1 MDTTIKPENIAQTLS
16 RELPK
21 PIEIASRD
29 FDHCSRIALPPGWKT
44 EQLDDERLLA
54 APRRKTASVTVAD
67 VDSFCA
73 YLQRHSAPNATVWAS
88 ANYVSG
94 NVAFLAVLNDH
105 GGEEDGQDWRDHR
118 ASFIPEKS
126 TEWTRWKEKD
136 RQPFSQVDFA
146 AFVEDNLADVV
157 GGDDGPS
164 GADMLRM
171 AIEFEANQDMRFKSA
186 IRLQSGG
193 IDMAF
198 TAQDD
203 AGTLQKMRL
212 FDRFS
217 IGVPVFWGGEAYRI
231 DARLRY
237 RVREGKLSFWYE
249 LVRADKVV
257 AAATLKI
264 VERVREFGGAELF
277 FGQPFVA

>member
-1 MDTTIKPENIAQTLS
+1 METITEKENVAQTLA
-16 RELPK
+16 RELPR
-21 PIEIASRD
+21 PTEIASRD
-29 FDHCSRIALPPGWKT
+29 FDHYSRVALPPGWKT
-44 EQLDDERLLA
+44 VDLDDERLLS
-54 APRRKTASVTVAD
+54 APRRKCASVTVTD

-73 YLQRHSAPNATVWAS
+73 YLQRHAAPNATVWAS

-94 NVAFLAVLNDH
+94 DVAFLAVLNDH

-118 ASFIPEKS
+118 ASFRPEKS
-126 TEWTRWKEKD
+126 TEWTRWKGKD
-136 RQPFSQVDFA
+136 RQAFSQADFA

-212 FDRFS
+212 FDRFA

-237 RVREGKLSFWYE
+237 RVKEGKLSFWYE

-264 VERVREFGGAELF
+264 VERVKEFGGAEMF
-277 FGQPFVA
+277 FGHPFTG